1 MEDHTRLHIRF
12 RALVWQYSA
21 IKNCIKQQNSVW
33 NRIEK
38 LNKCAD
44 VSDIYISYG
53 WRRYFVYRMIAV
65 KCPHCHVGL
74 KVDEGK
80 IPLDIT
86 SFKCPKCRQPIPVSL
101 LSMEKGSVASESETI
116 LIQPLR
122 VTTGHLSVIANA
134 DTPEQTF
141 PLQEGVYIIGRK
153 SKASTATIG
162 IVTADKSMSRE
173 HIRIE
178 VKKDAK
184 GGYKH
189 YLSDNNSKNHT
200 LYNSNYLENGEI
212 VVLNNNDEIII
223 GRTVLRFNE

>member
-1 MEDHTRLHIRF
+1 M
-12 RALVWQYSA
+12 
-21 IKNCIKQQNSVW
+21 
-33 NRIEK
+33 
-38 LNKCAD
+38 
-44 VSDIYISYG
+44 IS
-53 WRRYFVYRMIAV
+53 V

-101 LSMEKGSVASESETI
+101 LSMEKGSVASESETV
-116 LIQPLR
+116 LIQPFR
-122 VTTGHLSVIANA
+122 MTTGHLSVIANA

-184 GGYKH
+184 RKLNAYWN

>member
-1 MEDHTRLHIRF
+1 M
-12 RALVWQYSA
+12 
-21 IKNCIKQQNSVW
+21 
-33 NRIEK
+33 
-38 LNKCAD
+38 
-44 VSDIYISYG
+44 IS
-53 WRRYFVYRMIAV
+53 V

-86 SFKCPKCRQPIPVSL
+86 SFKCPKCKQLIPVSL
-101 LSMEKGSVASESETI
+101 LSQKKGDRTSESETV

-122 VTTGHLSVIANA
+122 MTTGHLSVIAND

-141 PLQEGVYIIGRK
+141 PLQEGSYTIGRK
-153 SKASTATIG
+153 SNASNATIG
-162 IVTADKSMSRE
+162 IVTTDKFMSRE

-200 LYNSNYLENGEI
+200 LYNSNYLEDGEI
-212 VVLNNNDEIII
+212 VVLKNNDEIII
-223 GRTVLRFNE
+223 GHTVLRFNE

>member
-1 MEDHTRLHIRF
+1 M
-12 RALVWQYSA
+12 
-21 IKNCIKQQNSVW
+21 
-33 NRIEK
+33 
-38 LNKCAD
+38 
-44 VSDIYISYG
+44 IS
-53 WRRYFVYRMIAV
+53 V

-86 SFKCPKCRQPIPVSL
+86 SFKCPKCKQLIPVSL
-101 LSMEKGSVASESETI
+101 LSQKKGDRTSESETV

-122 VTTGHLSVIANA
+122 MTTGHLSVIAN
-134 DTPEQTF
+134 DNTPEQTF
-141 PLQEGVYIIGRK
+141 PLQEGSYTIGRK
-153 SKASTATIG
+153 SNASNATIG
-162 IVTADKSMSRE
+162 IVTTDKSMSRE

-200 LYNSNYLENGEI
+200 LYNSNYLEDGEI
-212 VVLNNNDEIII
+212 VVLKNNDEIII
-223 GRTVLRFNE
+223 GHTVLRFNE

>member
-1 MEDHTRLHIRF
+1 M
-12 RALVWQYSA
+12 
-21 IKNCIKQQNSVW
+21 
-33 NRIEK
+33 
-38 LNKCAD
+38 
-44 VSDIYISYG
+44 IS
-53 WRRYFVYRMIAV
+53 V

-86 SFKCPKCRQPIPVSL
+86 SFKCPKCKQLIPVSL
-101 LSMEKGSVASESETI
+101 LSQKKGDRTSESETV

-122 VTTGHLSVIANA
+122 MTTGHLSVIAND

-141 PLQEGVYIIGRK
+141 PLQEGSYTIGRK
-153 SKASTATIG
+153 SNASNATIG
-162 IVTADKSMSRE
+162 IVTTDKSMSRE
-173 HIRIE
+173 HILIE

-200 LYNSNYLENGEI
+200 LYNSNYLEDGEI
-212 VVLNNNDEIII
+212 VVLKNNDEIII
-223 GRTVLRFNE
+223 GHTVLRFNE

>member
-1 MEDHTRLHIRF
+1 M
-12 RALVWQYSA
+12 
-21 IKNCIKQQNSVW
+21 
-33 NRIEK
+33 
-38 LNKCAD
+38 
-44 VSDIYISYG
+44 IS
-53 WRRYFVYRMIAV
+53 V

-86 SFKCPKCRQPIPVSL
+86 SFKCPKCKQPIPVSL
-101 LSMEKGSVASESETI
+101 LSQKKGDRTSESETV

-122 VTTGHLSVIANA
+122 MTTGYLTVIAND
-134 DTPEQTF
+134 DTSEQTF
-141 PLQEGVYIIGRK
+141 PLQEGLYTIGRK
-153 SKASTATIG
+153 SNASNATIG
-162 IVTADKSMSRE
+162 IVTTDRSMSRE

-178 VKKDAK
+178 VKKDVK

>member
-1 MEDHTRLHIRF
+1 M
-12 RALVWQYSA
+12 
-21 IKNCIKQQNSVW
+21 
-33 NRIEK
+33 
-38 LNKCAD
+38 
-44 VSDIYISYG
+44 IS
-53 WRRYFVYRMIAV
+53 V

-80 IPLDIT
+80 FPSISPLSNAEVQTTDSSLFAIYGER
-86 SFKCPKCRQPIPVSL
+86 KCRIWIGNGSDTAFSYDDRTSL
-101 LSMEKGSVASESETI
+101 CNC
-116 LIQPLR
+116 
-122 VTTGHLSVIANA
+122 NA

>member
-1 MEDHTRLHIRF
+1 MSTLPCWVKGRRGENSPRYHLFQMPEVQTTDSSLF
-12 RALVWQYSA
+12 A
-21 IKNCIKQQNSVW
+21 I
-33 NRIEK
+33 
-38 LNKCAD
+38 
-44 VSDIYISYG
+44 YG
-53 WRRYFVYRMIAV
+53 ER
-65 KCPHCHVGL
+65 
-74 KVDEGK
+74 
-80 IPLDIT
+80 
-86 SFKCPKCRQPIPVSL
+86 KCRIWIGNGSDTAFSYDDRTSL
-101 LSMEKGSVASESETI
+101 CNCKCW
-116 LIQPLR
+116 
-122 VTTGHLSVIANA
+122 
-134 DTPEQTF
+134 
-141 PLQEGVYIIGRK
+141 YIGRK

>member
-1 MEDHTRLHIRF
+1 MSTLPCWVKGRRGENSPRYHLFQMPEVQTTDSSLF
-12 RALVWQYSA
+12 A
-21 IKNCIKQQNSVW
+21 I
-33 NRIEK
+33 
-38 LNKCAD
+38 
-44 VSDIYISYG
+44 YG
-53 WRRYFVYRMIAV
+53 ER
-65 KCPHCHVGL
+65 
-74 KVDEGK
+74 
-80 IPLDIT
+80 
-86 SFKCPKCRQPIPVSL
+86 KCRIWIGNGSDTASSCDDRTSL
-101 LSMEKGSVASESETI
+101 CNCKCWYAG
-116 LIQPLR
+116 
-122 VTTGHLSVIANA
+122 AN
-134 DTPEQTF
+134 F
-141 PLQEGVYIIGRK
+141 PSSGRCLYHRTK

>member
-1 MEDHTRLHIRF
+1 MSTLPCWVKGRRGENSPRYHLFQMPEVQTTDSSLF
-12 RALVWQYSA
+12 A
-21 IKNCIKQQNSVW
+21 I
-33 NRIEK
+33 
-38 LNKCAD
+38 
-44 VSDIYISYG
+44 YG
-53 WRRYFVYRMIAV
+53 ER
-65 KCPHCHVGL
+65 
-74 KVDEGK
+74 
-80 IPLDIT
+80 
-86 SFKCPKCRQPIPVSL
+86 KCRT
-101 LSMEKGSVASESETI
+101 ESETV

-122 VTTGHLSVIANA
+122 MTTGRLSVIANA

-153 SKASTATIG
+153 SNASTATIG

>member
-1 MEDHTRLHIRF
+1 M
-12 RALVWQYSA
+12 
-21 IKNCIKQQNSVW
+21 
-33 NRIEK
+33 
-38 LNKCAD
+38 
-44 VSDIYISYG
+44 IS
-53 WRRYFVYRMIAV
+53 V

-86 SFKCPKCRQPIPVSL
+86 SFKCPKCKQLIPVSL
-101 LSMEKGSVASESETI
+101 LSQKKGDRTSESETV

-122 VTTGHLSVIANA
+122 MTTGHLFVIAND

-141 PLQEGVYIIGRK
+141 PLQEGSYTIGRK
-153 SKASTATIG
+153 SNASNATIG
-162 IVTADKSMSRE
+162 IVTTDKSMSRE

-200 LYNSNYLENGEI
+200 LYNSNYLEDGEI
-212 VVLNNNDEIII
+212 VVLKNNDEIII
-223 GRTVLRFNE
+223 GHTVLRFNE

>member
-1 MEDHTRLHIRF
+1 MSTLPCWVKGRRGE
-12 RALVWQYSA
+12 
-21 IKNCIKQQNSVW
+21 NSP
-33 NRIEK
+33 
-38 LNKCAD
+38 
-44 VSDIYISYG
+44 
-53 WRRYFVYRMIAV
+53 RYHLFQMPEV
-65 KCPHCHVGL
+65 
-74 KVDEGK
+74 
-80 IPLDIT
+80 
-86 SFKCPKCRQPIPVSL
+86 Q
-101 LSMEKGSVASESETI
+101 EKGSVASESETV

-122 VTTGHLSVIANA
+122 MTTGHLSVIANA